1 MLSLDIVSKNPTLNS
16 FTLSKNL
23 SFASGEDVKVTMRL
37 FQSDMGIRYIPEAG
51 ATITIDLKK
60 SDNTVLTKT
69 CSFTFA
75 DDRSIIEFS
84 LTAAESAMVISQNLV
99 VKLVEGTSPNETTQF
114 AILQYGLT
122 RVVADGSC

>member
-60 SDNTVLTKT
+60 SDNTTLTKT

-84 LTAAESAMVISQNLV
+84 LTAAESATIISQNLV
-99 VKLVEGTSPNETTQF
+99 VKLVEGSTTQF

>member
-16 FTLSKNL
+16 FSLSKNFA
-23 SFASGEDVKVTMRL
+23 FASGEDVKVTMRL
-37 FQSDMGIRYIPEAG
+37 FQPDLGIRYVPDSG

-84 LTAAESAMVISQNLV
+84 LTALESATIISQNLV
-99 VKLVEGTSPNETTQF
+99 VKIVDGGITQF
-114 AILQYGLT
+114 AVLQYGLS
-122 RVVADGSC
+122 RVITDGSC

>member
-37 FQSDMGIRYIPEAG
+37 FQADMGIRYIPDAG
-51 ATITIDLKK
+51 ATITIDLKR
-60 SDNTVLTKT
+60 SDNTTLTKT
-69 CSFTFA
+69 CAFTFA

-84 LTAAESAMVISQNLV
+84 LTAAESALVISQNLV
-99 VKLVEGTSPNETTQF
+99 VKLVEGSTTQF

>member
-60 SDNTVLTKT
+60 SDNTTLTKT

-84 LTAAESAMVISQNLV
+84 LTAAESALVISQNLV
-99 VKLVEGTSPNETTQF
+99 VKLVEGSTTQF